1 MKFWDIEQN
10 TDEWY
15 NARAGI
21 PTASQFSRIVTKT
34 GRLSEQA
41 TKYAYECVAEIY
53 MQHPIERNFIVPRP
67 MEWGHDY
74 ENEALLS
81 YELLTNLNCK
91 SGGFFTDNNFMYG
104 ASPDVRIYE
113 NDTLVGVAE
122 IKCPQVPKHIE
133 FVLMEGKINPEYIP
147 QVQGHM
153 LVTGCEWVDW
163 FSYHPDLPHALVRTY
178 RDEKFIELLKEQ
190 LFEFNNKIEAGMQ
203 ILRNRGFNFDKP
215 IKAIEAKNGSFK
227 RTIEPKPVIT
237 EADKALNDALF
248 TQGE

>member
-1 MKFWDIEQN
+1 MRFWDIEQN
-10 TDEWY
+10 AEDWY

-41 TKYAYECVAEIY
+41 TEYAYECVAEIY
-53 MQHPIERNFIVPRP
+53 MQRPIEQIFTSCA

-91 SGGFFTDNNFMYG
+91 SGGFFTDDNLEYG
-104 ASPDVRIYE
+104 ASPDVRIFE
-113 NDTLVGVAE
+113 GDKLVGVAE
-122 IKCPQVPKHIE
+122 IKCPQVSKHIE
-133 FVLMEGKINPEYIP
+133 FVLMDGKINPKYIP
-147 QVQGHM
+147 QVQGHL

-203 ILRNRGFNFDKP
+203 ILRNRGFNFEKP
-215 IKAIEAKNGSFK
+215 IKSIVAKNNNFTREIK
-227 RTIEPKPVIT
+227 INPNPTVDEI
-237 EADKALNDALF
+237 KANMKMNDALF
-248 TQGE
+248 K